1 MTVDHL
7 KIAPPVMSVILL
19 IPADADVLMIS
30 AAFIK
35 TSKT

>member
-1 MTVDHL
+1 VEEQQM
-7 KIAPPVMSVILL
+7 ILL